1 LKTPPKCEN
10 ASIFTTAGPIESSQ
24 ALLESPGRVVVEPR
38 KVKDPAESGVSYLTN
53 SMGAGGGGGQDSNRM
68 AGRMEKTQYD

>member
-1 LKTPPKCEN
+1 
-10 ASIFTTAGPIESSQ
+10 
-24 ALLESPGRVVVEPR
+24 VVVEPR